1 MCDLFSIFSIIGVF
15 YNAKG
20 RDRIKPSNKTGSL
33 RYLSSIFG
41 FPFSIFSLMGEYSDA
56 GAVGFNKTAVMK
68 VIRQLTGSARQSL
81 LEEAGVT
88 SLEELESLLHQYT
101 MRVEN
106 YEQPYMRYAEFRM
119 SKFLLLYVP
128 PILIIIGT
136 FGNMFAFLILRRR
149 SMIKV
154 STYFYLACLAIAD
167 LFVLYVGL
175 LRMWIGELTGMDLQN
190 QAVWLCK
197 LTVILGYIASDTA
210 VWIIMA
216 VTVERFIVV
225 CYPFKANQMCN
236 VPRAKKVILGLVLLM
251 FGINLH
257 FLWTVES
264 VEEVIDGRNVV
275 YCRAV
280 EPYSTLVNEAWP
292 WVDACIY
299 SFLPFVFII
308 ILNIMIIKQVVKAHR
323 TRERMQSVSERQKLE
338 GRRQNT
344 EGTKLTI
351 MLLTV
356 SFSFL
361 LTTLPMNVSLIVT
374 TFWNQVLNDPHK
386 VARFTLVKSITE
398 LLMYLNH
405 SMNFFLYC
413 ATGKKFRQQIVR
425 LLCRRESR
433 NSWLSMTENSPKA
446 KQFNVKNKGEGYL
459 CYSKSEITCV

>member
-1 MCDLFSIFSIIGVF
+1 
-15 YNAKG
+15 
-20 RDRIKPSNKTGSL
+20 
-33 RYLSSIFG
+33 
-41 FPFSIFSLMGEYSDA
+41 MGEYSDA
-56 GAVGFNKTAVMK
+56 SAVGFNKTAVMT
-68 VIRQLTGSARQSL
+68 VIRQLTAGQRQTL
-81 LEEAGVT
+81 LEESGVS
-88 SLEELESLLHQYT
+88 SLEELESLLRQHT

-106 YEQPYMRYAEFRM
+106 YEQPYMQYAEFRM

-136 FGNMFAFLILRRR
+136 FGNMFAFLVLRRR

-154 STYFYLACLAIAD
+154 STYFYLACLAVAD

-190 QAVWLCK
+190 QAMWLCK

-236 VPRAKKVILGLVLLM
+236 VLRAKKVILGLVLLM
-251 FGINLH
+251 FAINLH

-264 VEEVIDGRNVV
+264 VEEMIDGRNVV

-280 EPYSTLVNEAWP
+280 EPYSALVNEAWP

-308 ILNIMIIKQVVKAHR
+308 MLNIMIINQVVKAHNS
-323 TRERMQSVSERQKLE
+323 RERMQGVSERQKLD
-338 GRRQNT
+338 GRRQST

-361 LTTLPMNVSLIVT
+361 ITTLPMNVSLIVT
-374 TFWNQVLNDPHK
+374 TFWNQMLHDPHK
-386 VARFTLVKSITE
+386 VAKFTLVKSITE
-398 LLMYLNH
+398 LLMYVNH

-413 ATGKKFRQQIVR
+413 ATGKKFRQQIMR
-425 LLCRRESR
+425 LLCQRESR
-433 NSWLSMTENSPKA
+433 TTWLSMTDNSPKA
-446 KQFNVKNKGEGYL
+446 KQGIQNNKDDGIL
-459 CYSKSEITCV
+459 CFSKSEVTCV